1 MLENKIY
8 KKIKIKNT
16 TKPLKYLH
24 HHTNKKIIPTP
35 SSQASNVLRIFFGE
49 QREYAIYTKQ
59 FHILFWGQGQ
69 GMPFSGTIIPV
80 ALRCGLIEFN
90 N

>member
-1 MLENKIY
+1 MNLLINQISQY
-8 KKIKIKNT
+8 QIPQNISCKIKK
-16 TKPLKYLH
+16 
-24 HHTNKKIIPTP
+24 IPTP